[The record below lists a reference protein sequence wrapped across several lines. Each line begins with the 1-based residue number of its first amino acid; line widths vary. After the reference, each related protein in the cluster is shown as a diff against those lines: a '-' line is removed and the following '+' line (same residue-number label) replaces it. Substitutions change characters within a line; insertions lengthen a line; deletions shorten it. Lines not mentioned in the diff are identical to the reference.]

1 MSNKGITFEII
12 EHIGVIGKR
21 TDYYKIVWT
30 KEVNIVAWNGGAPK
44 IDIREWDT
52 DHIKMSRGI
61 TLTEEEAKAL
71 YEALKG
77 RYE

>member
-1 MSNKGITFEII
+1 MADKGITFEIV
-12 EHIGVIGKR
+12 ERIGAIGTTR
-21 TDYYKIVWT
+21 PNGFT
-30 KEVNIVAWNGGAPK
+30 KEVNIVAWNNGAPK
-44 IDIREWDT
+44 IDIREWDA
-52 DHIKMSRGI
+52 DHIRMTRGT